1 MPATH
6 ADWSPHIVVATVVER
21 DGRFLL
27 IEERINEQRVLNQ
40 PAGHWEPGETL
51 VEAARRETL
60 EEAGW
65 DVEPTHLL
73 GVYEWQPASLP
84 YPFVRFAFAA
94 TPLRHHPDR
103 PLDAGI
109 ERALWMTPDEILQAE
124 PRWRSPS
131 VQTCIADFQAGVR
144 YPLDLIRHL
153 APSR

>member
-1 MPATH
+1 MPATL

>member
-73 GVYEWQPASLP
+73 GVYEWQPAACPTRLS
-84 YPFVRFAFAA
+84 AS
-94 TPLRHHPDR
+94 
-103 PLDAGI
+103 
-109 ERALWMTPDEILQAE
+109 
-124 PRWRSPS
+124 RSPQRRCATIPTGRWTPAS
-131 VQTCIADFQAGVR
+131 SAHCG
-144 YPLDLIRHL
+144 
-153 APSR
+153 

>member
-51 VEAARRETL
+51 VAAARRETL

>member
-131 VQTCIADFQAGVR
+131 VQTCIADFQAGVH

-153 APSR
+153 GPSR

>member
-84 YPFVRFAFAA
+84 SPFVRFAFAA